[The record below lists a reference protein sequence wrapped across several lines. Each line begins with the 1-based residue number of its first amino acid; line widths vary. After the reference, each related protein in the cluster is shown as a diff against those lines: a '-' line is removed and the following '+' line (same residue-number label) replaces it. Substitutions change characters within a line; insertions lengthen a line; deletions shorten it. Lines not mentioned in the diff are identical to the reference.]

1 MAAND
6 QPAMTR
12 AVWFMGPGRAEIRPA
27 GVRPCGDSDLA
38 VRSLFS
44 GVSHG
49 TEMLVYR
56 GQVPASHPLEPEGV
70 EGSYS
75 FPVKYGYA
83 NVGRVV
89 EAGSATDFRTGDLV
103 FVRWPHQELYTTEAK
118 LAFRLPAYA
127 DPAIGV
133 FFALLDVAV
142 NALLDVPVRFG
153 EVVVVFGQGVVGMFI
168 GQLARRTAGTLIV
181 VDPHS
186 LRRELALE
194 FGADI
199 AVAPEKAKHAIME
212 ASHGRGADIA
222 FEASG
227 APEALQACIDT
238 TALEG
243 TIAVPAWYGTKL
255 LNLSLG
261 PQFHLGR
268 QRIVSTQ
275 VGAIGSGLQPRWTLG
290 RRMTTVGELLPT
302 LNPGSMITDS
312 VPFDEAPAAYRLI
325 DEHPEQVLSMV
336 FAYQDEH
343 CT

>member
-1 MAAND
+1 
-6 QPAMTR
+6 MTR
-12 AVWFMGPGRAEIRPA
+12 AVWFAGPRRAEIRPTE
-27 GVRPCGDSDLA
+27 VQTCGNSDLT
-38 VRSLFS
+38 VQSLFS

-56 GQVPASHPLEPEGV
+56 GQVPSSHPLEPEGV

-75 FPVKYGYA
+75 FPIKYGYA

-89 EAGSATDFRTGDLV
+89 EAGHATDFRAGDLV
-103 FVRWPHQELYTTEAK
+103 FVRWPHQEIYTTEAK
-118 LAFRLPAYA
+118 LAFRLPGYD

-142 NALLDVPVRFG
+142 NVMLDVPVRFG
-153 EVVVVFGQGVVGMFI
+153 EVVAVFGQGVVGMFV
-168 GQLARRTAGTLIV
+168 GQMARRTAGTLIV
-181 VDPHS
+181 VDRHA

-194 FGADI
+194 FGADS
-199 AVAPEKAKHAIME
+199 AVTPEEAIDAIME
-212 ASHGRGADIA
+212 ASQGRGADIA

-238 TALEG
+238 TATEG
-243 TIAVPAWYGTKL
+243 TIAVPAWYGTKQ

-275 VGAIGSGLQPRWTLG
+275 VGMIGSGLQPRWTLG

-302 LNPGSMITDS
+302 LNPGPMITARM
-312 VPFDEAPAAYRLI
+312 PFDEAPAAYRLI
-325 DEHPEQVLSMV
+325 DERPEQVLSMV
-336 FAYQDEH
+336 FAYQDQG
-343 CT
+343 